1 MREGSLTERRS
12 GLQLVAQIKTL
23 RRSQSTRNQSI
34 KGSHTLLSP
43 PPSTIRAASTESN
56 RRHDR
61 LLSSSGS
68 QQSEN
73 SGLHRTPKAPVWRTS
88 RRSSGTRF
96 KDSAESETSRP
107 SRIRLGP
114 LRVTSRSTQLRGDRL
129 GRESELTRSTQHYD
143 DDFVPHRNSM

>member
-34 KGSHTLLSP
+34 KGSHTPLSP
-43 PPSTIRAASTESN
+43 PPNTIRAASIESN

-61 LLSSSGS
+61 LLSPSGS

-73 SGLHRTPKAPVWRTS
+73 SGLHKTPKAPVWRTS
-88 RRSSGTRF
+88 RRSSGSRLRKQVNFSERRQSLRTFNSPLSEEITSHRF
-96 KDSAESETSRP
+96 PRKFVMP
-107 SRIRLGP
+107 SFECYSGATDPIQY
-114 LRVTSRSTQLRGDRL
+114 LRQ
-129 GRESELTRSTQHYD
+129 Y
-143 DDFVPHRNSM
+143 